1 MIWRW
6 FWREW
11 KTPSLL
17 IVWLALTLAVAC
29 VLALGR
35 ISDRIENS
43 MSYQSRELLAGD
55 LVLRSS
61 HPSDPAWLQEAEKEG
76 LTLSQQ
82 ISFSTMAYATEDEEA
97 RPQLVL
103 VKAADK
109 AYPLYGDL
117 ITEPAGLTP
126 TKGEV
131 LVAPRLLELL
141 NLNVGDNIDIGDA
154 TLKVSGKLIQE
165 PDSGFNPFQI
175 APRVLI
181 AIEDAPL
188 TGAIQLGSRLT
199 YRDMFAGDRQL
210 IDAFQQK
217 YDQDL
222 RNDQRWFTLSENNG
236 AVGKTFQRAQQF
248 LLLSVLLTL
257 LLAIAAVV
265 VSMTHYCRSRHQLI
279 AVLKTLGAGRSALRQ
294 WIIGQWLVI
303 LIAAALLGSLLGLAF
318 EGILMQILG
327 AMLPKEL
334 PPASS
339 MPWVWAIGTLFI
351 IAIIVG
357 SRPYYQLMATQP
369 SRVLREDAKSPVWP
383 LYYYLPIV
391 ILIVVGGLFVFAG
404 VNPLLWPI
412 LAGIVVVAILLALI
426 GWVGLWGLRHIKFRQ
441 LSLRLSVSRLLRQ
454 PLQTITQMSA
464 FSLSFMLLALLIL
477 VRGDLL
483 DRWQQQLPADSP
495 NYFLINMN
503 QSQLEPVTK
512 LLAEFD
518 VKPTEFNPVVLAR
531 LTNINDQSAIE
542 WADQRDPNNNTVR
555 RELSLTW
562 QSDLAP
568 ANVVDEG
575 TWPPKAGEV
584 SIEQTVV
591 KELGLKLGDKL
602 TFNAGAQVFSATVSS
617 IRTVDWESLRPNF
630 YFIFSEESLSQMP
643 ATWLS
648 SFHYEG
654 DGQLLTQLSRHYPT
668 INVLDTGAIITQIQ
682 QILQQVSQAL
692 EVMVVLVIFCGL
704 LLLLAQIQVGMS
716 QRERELVVYRTL
728 GASKK
733 LMRRTLWSE
742 FALLGLMAGLAAAFG
757 AEIALW
763 LLQSKVFDFPWQPEW
778 RMWVFLPLC
787 AAILLS
793 ICGSWLGL
801 RLLGTGGQHRRL
813 PNS

>member
-404 VNPLLWPI
+404 VNPLLWSI